1 MRAMVGAAVES
12 LVGSEDGEAST
23 GAKLAIG
30 LDVEPVRRKAW
41 PSTKE
46 IRDSRFIQVFTSA
59 ELTELL
65 VQIRIQGVDQLAL
78 ELQLAAKLIAALP
91 LGS

>member
-1 MRAMVGAAVES
+1 MRAIVGPALES
-12 LVGSEDGEAST
+12 LVGSKYSQAST

-41 PSTKE
+41 PSAKE
-46 IRDSRFIQVFTSA
+46 IRDSRFIQVLTSA